1 MTAEEAQGAPIQ
13 TLELKICERCGGLW
27 LRPAKSGWIY
37 CGECKKQMDGVPRRG
52 LRSKKAAEK
61 EAA

>member
-1 MTAEEAQGAPIQ
+1 MTAEEAQAAK

-27 LRPAKSGWIY
+27 LRPANSGWIY
-37 CGECKKQMDGVPRRG
+37 CGECKKQLNGVPRRP
-52 LRSKKAAEK
+52 LRRKAGIRK